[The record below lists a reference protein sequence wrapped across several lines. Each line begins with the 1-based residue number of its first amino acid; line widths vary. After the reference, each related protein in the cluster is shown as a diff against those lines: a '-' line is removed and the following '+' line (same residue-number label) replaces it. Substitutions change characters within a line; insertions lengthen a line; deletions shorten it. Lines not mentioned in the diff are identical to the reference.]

1 MSFIET
7 DRLAIRKF
15 DLSRDLDDMFEIY
28 GDAVTMRF
36 IPCGV
41 LSREQTERLI
51 VRLIQRDEEH
61 GFGIWPVLHKGERRV
76 IGITGITYIPEYG
89 KDVEIAWTFNK
100 AYHHQGFATE
110 AARAVIQ
117 YALGEVGLSQIYALI
132 DPRNVA
138 SIAVAR
144 RLGMDFDRIIRAYRR
159 DVMRYRKN
167 AT

>member
-15 DLSRDLDDMFEIY
+15 DLSRDLDDMLEIY
-28 GDAVTMRF
+28 GDPETMRF

-41 LSREQTERLI
+41 LTREKTAQLI
-51 VRLIQRDEEH
+51 VRLMERDEQN
-61 GFGIWPVLHKGERRV
+61 GFGIWPVVLKEERRV
-76 IGITGITYIPEYG
+76 IGVTGITYIPEYG

-100 AYHHQGFATE
+100 AYHHHGYATE
-110 AARAVIQ
+110 AARAVTK

-132 DPRNVA
+132 DPRNAA

-159 DVMRYRKN
+159 DVMRYRKKS
-167 AT
+167 A